1 MRNEYVT
8 AFPGRRDSYQVP
20 LSLFEHG
27 RLVRFVTDGYDAGPV
42 ARTLR
47 FCGLRGLERRRCAG
61 LPETLVQPAF
71 DVELGSRMLARVMAP
86 SRSAVIADNWLA
98 SRGAAA
104 ANARG
109 ASVIFYEFQAELGFR
124 LLTGPRQRRILF
136 QFHPHPNWEH
146 PILENDARTYPE
158 FAAALRMSTRADL
171 PPRFA
176 EHTRRAWRA
185 ADHVIVAS
193 SCTRASLVQAGC
205 LADRISVV
213 PYGAETVEPAEPLAV
228 EPRVDRPYFLWVGAG
243 LVRKGLHH
251 LCRAWKLSG
260 CSRQADLVV
269 VARVVDPGME
279 AYLAAEGI
287 RWIPGLP
294 RAELNWYFGHAHAFV
309 MPSMSEGFG
318 QVYLEAL
325 AHGCPVIGTRHSAL
339 PDFARAQPAITYV
352 TPGDCLAL
360 ADRLRE
366 ALLRAPRDAA
376 GRAAVAESVREFTWE
391 RFRAGIEDVL
401 ARFD

>member
-1 MRNEYVT
+1 MRKEYVT

-20 LSLFEHG
+20 LALYEHG
-27 RLVRFVTDGYDAGPV
+27 RLARFVTDGYDAGPV

-47 FCGLRGLERRRCAG
+47 FCGLRGLERRRCAE
-61 LPETLVQPAF
+61 LPGNLVQPAF

-86 SRSAVIADNWLA
+86 SRSAVIADDWLA

-136 QFHPHPNWEH
+136 QFHPHPDWEH
-146 PILENDARTYPE
+146 PILEIDARTYPE
-158 FAAALRMSTRADL
+158 FAGLLRMTTRQGLA
-171 PPRFA
+171 PRYA

-205 LADRISVV
+205 PADRITVV
-213 PYGAETVEPAEPLAV
+213 PYGAETVEPAEPLTVA
-228 EPRVDRPYFLWVGAG
+228 PRTDRPYFLWVGAG
-243 LVRKGLHH
+243 SVRKGLHH

-260 CSRQADLVV
+260 CSQRADLVV

-279 AYLAAEGI
+279 AYLASEGI
-287 RWIPGLP
+287 RWIRGLP
-294 RAELNWYFGHAHAFV
+294 RAELNWYFRQAHAFV

-339 PDFARAQPAITYV
+339 PDFTRAQPAITYM

-360 ADRLRE
+360 AERLRE
-366 ALLRAPRDAA
+366 ALSRAPRDPA
-376 GRAAVAESVREFTWE
+376 GRAAVAASVQEFTWE